1 MQEQQASGFKFDE
14 DLIVNIYIQLAVLSN
29 TIDSLLALLYY
40 NGTLSTEEV
49 NAISEDAK
57 KVVDKI
63 AKGR

>member
-63 AKGR
+63 AKGG